1 MSWYIE
7 EQEPVY
13 LDYNATTPLDS
24 TVKKAI
30 AEGLE
35 LWANPSS
42 KTPLALKAKEA
53 IEKAKRSLG
62 ELLHVSDAEVVFT
75 SGGTE
80 ANNWVIYSAIESFKS
95 ASQRCS
101 DVPHVISSTI
111 EHPSILEPLR
121 HLRDNGSIE
130 LSLLP
135 VDPTSGQVVPSDL
148 EKFVSPSTCL
158 LTVMLANNETGVL
171 QPIPE
176 LSVAARRASKK
187 HGNSIFVH
195 SDASQAVGKLDV
207 NIAELKVDAITV
219 AGHKFYGPRNGA
231 LVVRS
236 QYATQI
242 LPMLRG
248 GGQERG
254 LRSGTE
260 NTPVIMGL
268 GAAAATFSP
277 KVEAHLR
284 DIRDYFEQ
292 RLHELVPEEH
302 VVHFQHSP
310 RLPNTS
316 SVAFP
321 KYPKPSPDLVAK
333 YVTSSAMISHLVIVT
348 VETEC
353 ASTSSAASSYAFLS
367 SWFSAVLLACGIP
380 KEVAER
386 TVRFSFGRETTKDD
400 VDRVVKELKAIL
412 FLAKHGSSLMNVINK
427 GPVPGF

>member
-135 VDPTSGQVVPSDL
+135 VDPASGQVVPSDL

-321 KYPKPSPDLVAK
+321 KYPKPGPDLVAK
-333 YVTSSAMISHLVIVT
+333 CKTFY
-348 VETEC
+348 
-353 ASTSSAASSYAFLS
+353 ASTGAACHSGDV
-367 SWFSAVLLACGIP
+367 SAVLLACGIS